1 MQNYT
6 TIIGVI
12 ELRIQGHSYSTVQQR
27 YSVGSST
34 AQLIMCKEWTKQCT
48 YIG

>member
-12 ELRIQGHSYSTVQQR
+12 ELRIQGIPILLSSRDILLVPALHS
-27 YSVGSST
+27 SS
-34 AQLIMCKEWTKQCT
+34 
-48 YIG
+48 